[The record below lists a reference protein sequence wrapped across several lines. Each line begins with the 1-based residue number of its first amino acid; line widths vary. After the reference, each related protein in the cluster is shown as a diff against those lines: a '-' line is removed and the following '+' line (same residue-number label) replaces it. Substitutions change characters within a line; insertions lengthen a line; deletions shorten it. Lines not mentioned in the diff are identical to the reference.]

1 MELIKSK
8 VVFNEAEHKYTLEGR
23 ELSGITRILSKH
35 LFPDKYKNTPEA
47 RLNAAA
53 ERGSHIHKEIQEWIE
68 KGESGFTDELQ
79 AFISEFKDTYDL
91 MWSEFLVNNDR
102 FATAVDL

>member
-35 LFPDKYKNTPEA
+35 LFPDKYKNIPEA
-47 RLNAAA
+47 TLNTAA
-53 ERGSHIHKEIQEWIE
+53 ERGSHIHKEIQKWIE
-68 KGESGFTDELQ
+68 KGESGYGRIASLYIRIQRQIRPNVERVFGKQ
-79 AFISEFKDTYDL
+79 
-91 MWSEFLVNNDR
+91 
-102 FATAVDL
+102 